1 VSLRKYYCPFFGVTA
16 IYRNLLSVCV
26 VRPTG
31 GKSTSFISGN
41 TKILGVFGYPV
52 EHTLSPAMHNAA
64 IAALG
69 IPYAYL
75 PFSVRPE
82 DIGPAI
88 RSLAILGIIG
98 VNLTIPHKERVLP
111 FLNEV
116 TPEAQA
122 VGAVNTVHNDGGRL
136 VGYNTDGVGFL
147 APLKEMGVTLQDTQ
161 VVVLGAGGAARSVV
175 HCLAREGAWTTLIN
189 RTPERAT
196 LLAEAVNATVGRA
209 AVRCIRPEDTCRLA
223 EALMQATLLV
233 NTTSVGMFPHAEQV
247 PSLPLHALHAN
258 LLVYDLI
265 YNPMKTKLLLAAEE
279 AGARTL
285 NGVLMLVHQG
295 AAAFRIWTGMEPP
308 LDVMEQAVVQH
319 LQSIHP
325 PL

>member
-1 VSLRKYYCPFFGVTA
+1 MSSDDRRYST
-16 IYRNLLSVCV
+16 LS
-26 VRPTG
+26 
-31 GKSTSFISGN
+31 ISGR

-52 EHTLSPAMHNAA
+52 EHSLSPAMHNAA

-69 IPYAYL
+69 IPFAYL

-111 FLNEV
+111 FLDEV

-136 VGYNTDGVGFL
+136 IGYNTDGVGFL
-147 APLKEMGVTLQDTQ
+147 APLKASGITLNDRQ

-175 HCLAREGAWTTLIN
+175 HSLAQEGAWIALAN
-189 RTPERAT
+189 RTPERAVH
-196 LLAEAVNATVGRA
+196 LAEAVNAATGRSA
-209 AVRCIRPEDTCRLA
+209 ARCFGLEDTAALA
-223 EALMQATLLV
+223 DALAKAQLLV
-233 NTTSVGMFPHAEQV
+233 NTTSVGMSPHDEEM
-247 PSLPLHALHAN
+247 PPIPLDALHPG

-265 YNPMKTKLLLAAEE
+265 YNPVKTKLLLAAER

-285 NGVLMLVHQG
+285 NGVQMLVHQG
-295 AAAFRIWTGMEPP
+295 AVAFRIWTGKEPP
-308 LDVMEQAVVQH
+308 LEVMEQAVNTH
-319 LQSIHP
+319 LESANRSV
-325 PL
+325 

>member
-1 VSLRKYYCPFFGVTA
+1 
-16 IYRNLLSVCV
+16 
-26 VRPTG
+26 
-31 GKSTSFISGN
+31 
-41 TKILGVFGYPV
+41 
-52 EHTLSPAMHNAA
+52 MHNAA